1 MLDSKQTA
9 YVLSERERETGA
21 ALLWHQPT
29 MGSPVLSRAEFLL
42 LPPPVTPLTTE
53 PRQLGTTT
61 LRLSTTDTGV
71 RSSHTVL
78 CAAEGEKKR
87 RKTNIGFV
95 SAAGKFNFR
104 RNFI

>member
-78 CAAEGEKKR
+78 CAGRRREEKEKD
-87 RKTNIGFV
+87 
-95 SAAGKFNFR
+95 
-104 RNFI
+104 